1 MLEKYDEFTNKKK
14 NIDNQKKQLKQKLNG
29 LNKQKLQIKMDQY
42 TKRSKENAQK
52 NQEIAQKMN
61 KFVNGASSYS
71 S

>member
-14 NIDNQKKQLKQKLNG
+14 NIDNQKTQLKQKLNG

-42 TKRSKENAQK
+42 TKRSKEIAQK

-61 KFVNGASSYS
+61 KYVNGASSYS